1 MSGPSIARTI
11 RIFLAE
17 GTATGILTAEIMNWT
32 GKIAVAPRSSLPTL
46 IDRAEI
52 GRTGVYFLVGVD
64 PDNTNKTMV
73 YVGEGD
79 SVKKRLVSHNQDESK
94 DFFSRVC
101 VVVSK
106 DENLTKTHVRHLESR
121 LIAAIKAAGKA
132 ALVNGTDPGFDL
144 LPESDRA
151 DMDFFF
157 DQIKMVLPVLGFDFM
172 QMPVTLA
179 ASQEP
184 VKSLPDSPEFE
195 MDAVGT
201 TARGREVQGKFIVMH
216 GSTVRSQGV
225 PSWTSYKQLREQ
237 LVADG
242 KIVLS
247 ESPEFMKFSVD
258 VPFDSPSAAAAV
270 ISGRNANG
278 RQRWKVAGTGQSY
291 AEWQQSLI
299 PKSLE
304 QEDE

>member
-1 MSGPSIARTI
+1 MSTSSVARTI

-17 GTATGILTAEIMNWT
+17 GSATGILTAEIMNWT

-46 IDRAEI
+46 IDRPEA
-52 GRTGVYFLVGVD
+52 GRTGVYILVGVD
-64 PDNTNKTMV
+64 PANTSKTMV

-101 VVVSK
+101 LVVSK

-132 ALVNGTDPGFDL
+132 TLVNGTDPGFDL

-172 QMPVTLA
+172 QMPVTLVSA
-179 ASQEP
+179 QQPAEP
-184 VKSLPDSPEFE
+184 VPESPEFE
-195 MDAVGT
+195 MEAVGT
-201 TARGREVQGKFIVMH
+201 SARGREAQGKFIVMQ
-216 GSTVRSQGV
+216 GSTARVQGV

-242 KIVLS
+242 KIVPS
-247 ESPEFMKFSVD
+247 DSPDFFKFATD
-258 VPFDSPSAAAAV
+258 IPFDSPSAAAAV
-270 ISGRNANG
+270 ICGRNENG
-278 RQRWKVAGTGQSY
+278 RERWRIVGTGQTY
-291 AEWQQSLI
+291 AEWQQSQI
-299 PKSLE
+299 PKTPELE
-304 QEDE
+304 E